1 MPFMRPRGE
10 RAENQILPNF
20 IRPLN
25 DKRAVV
31 GEAVVLECQ
40 LEGHP
45 DPVVKWLKD
54 GHDISLCP
62 DYKIEQDGHR
72 HRLIISMVQ
81 GADSGRFTA
90 HALNPAGSQQSTC
103 ILIVAP
109 APTPIPGAK
118 SVADSPAPPQTP
130 VGPSAPI
137 FLKELRHQPL
147 LPGARLVLEGRVV
160 AVPNPTVEWLKNG
173 KPLQNYRA
181 QIDHD
186 PVSGICHLTIP
197 QMFPDDVGEY
207 TCRATNV
214 HGEAVTSANWLEY
227 ACRATNVHGE
237 AVTSANLLPREQYER
252 WFSDEQQRL
261 TRDRRAAMGGGQQ
274 QQQRPPSRGQQQ
286 WQQPAGVLRS
296 GNGGGN
302 LSDVDSSWGISE
314 SETEPE
320 LVALDPRGGGFK
332 PIIRQPLRGLSLTEG
347 TDAILQAS
355 IVGTPKPQV
364 AWLKN
369 GRPLQLSGPRMQMS
383 YKGAMALLKI
393 NLVNVDDGG
402 EYTVIAENKHGK

>member
-1 MPFMRPRGE
+1 SSSSSSLPSLFIMPFMRPRGE
-10 RAENQILPNF
+10 RAENQIHPNF

-72 HRLIISMVQ
+72 HRLVISTVQ

-181 QIDHD
+181 KIDHD

-207 TCRATNV
+207 TCKATNV
-214 HGEAVTSANWLEY
+214 HGEAM
-227 ACRATNVHGE
+227 
-237 AVTSANLLPREQYER
+237 TSANLLPRETYER

-261 TRDRRAAMGGGQQ
+261 TRDRRAAMGG
-274 QQQRPPSRGQQQ
+274 
-286 WQQPAGVLRS
+286 
-296 GNGGGN
+296 
-302 LSDVDSSWGISE
+302 
-314 SETEPE
+314 T
-320 LVALDPRGGGFK
+320 
-332 PIIRQPLRGLSLTEG
+332 
-347 TDAILQAS
+347 
-355 IVGTPKPQV
+355 
-364 AWLKN
+364 
-369 GRPLQLSGPRMQMS
+369 RPLSR
-383 YKGAMALLKI
+383 
-393 NLVNVDDGG
+393 
-402 EYTVIAENKHGK
+402 